1 MFICENNSVS
11 CCFYS
16 TKSRHATSMMSEWES
31 SNIFFFNSQTVINS
45 TKENSV
51 RDPPLWVDPVFI
63 YLREIYSSKMRE
75 WAITWQV
82 FLLRHLWTP
91 LEGIWLNLSK
101 EERLRFLLWKFLHKS
116 RTLSTLQKK
125 DNMGFPGGAVVK
137 NPPANA
143 GDTGSSPGL
152 GRSHMPRSN

>member
-1 MFICENNSVS
+1 MLLQWWVNEKV
-11 CCFYS
+11 
-16 TKSRHATSMMSEWES
+16 ATF
-31 SNIFFFNSQTVINS
+31 FFFNCNKFNKRKQHKGPSS
-45 TKENSV
+45 LGWSC
-51 RDPPLWVDPVFI
+51 VFI

-75 WAITWQV
+75 WAIIWQV

-125 DNMGFPGGAVVK
+125 RQHNHKVNIRPFVYENQHFRRINISSKEGASLTK
-137 NPPANA
+137 
-143 GDTGSSPGL
+143 
-152 GRSHMPRSN
+152 GRH